1 MNNNIV
7 ILNSHSMDYSPNISH
22 KSSVISDDDHGIEKQ
37 IKNLDTANKSPVVMI
52 SANENQH
59 NFSLSSN

>member
-1 MNNNIV
+1 
-7 ILNSHSMDYSPNISH
+7 MDYSPNISH